1 MRGIQARLLM
11 IGSGD
16 GFPEAKQLAASLNL
30 NGELT
35 MTGHLGQ
42 AQYAPLLADAD
53 VGLAPYH
60 GWPEF
65 SGLKVLDYKAAGL
78 ATIASGINGHP
89 PTLKNGETGLIVPP
103 GDVEAL
109 TDAIV
114 RLCADATT
122 RKRMGQSA
130 RLEAEVTH
138 GWEQTAER
146 LEHVFHSLPSLRAGT
161 ARG

>member
-1 MRGIQARLLM
+1 M

-16 GFPEAKQLAASLNL
+16 GFSEAKQLAAKLNL

-35 MTGHLGQ
+35 LTGHLGQ
-42 AQYAPLLADAD
+42 AQYAPLLAGAD
-53 VGLAPYH
+53 VGLAPYV

-103 GDVEAL
+103 GDVAAL

-114 RLCADATT
+114 RLCSDSTV
-122 RKRMGQSA
+122 RRQMGQSA
-130 RLEAEVTH
+130 RREAEVVH

-146 LEHVFHSLPSLRAGT
+146 LEQLFHSLPSLQDRSDHSE
-161 ARG
+161 ARP